1 MNKLNFNETDKMQ
14 LKLFILFIAIILT
27 GCATTYSNRNPVG
40 EYFPQVNGQTLTE
53 KEVELPSY
61 FSGSEVIL
69 LVAYKQ
75 DTQFDVDRWLIGLD
89 QTNTKAKVYEL
100 PTIQGLFPRMFQTFI
115 DEGMRSGIPKELWG
129 GVITIYSGGAE
140 VQEFTGNENPNNTR
154 VILLDKDGKVIFFH
168 DKGFS
173 VQALNELRGLLK
185 ENE

>member
-1 MNKLNFNETDKMQ
+1 MIKNIKIK
-14 LKLFILFIAIILT
+14 IILILAAVLLSS
-27 GCATTYSNRNPVG
+27 CATTYSNRYPVG
-40 EYFPQVNGQTLTE
+40 EHFPKVSGQTLTE
-53 KEVELPSY
+53 EEVELPEY
-61 FSGSEVIL
+61 FSGSEVVL

-75 DTQFDVDRWLIGLD
+75 DSQFDVDRWLIGLD
-89 QTNTKAKVYEL
+89 MTKTKAKVYEL
-100 PTIQGLFPRMFQTFI
+100 PTIQGLFPRMFKAFI

-154 VILLDKDGKVIFFH
+154 VILLDKEGKVVFFH

-173 VQALNELRGLLK
+173 VQSLNKLRSLLT